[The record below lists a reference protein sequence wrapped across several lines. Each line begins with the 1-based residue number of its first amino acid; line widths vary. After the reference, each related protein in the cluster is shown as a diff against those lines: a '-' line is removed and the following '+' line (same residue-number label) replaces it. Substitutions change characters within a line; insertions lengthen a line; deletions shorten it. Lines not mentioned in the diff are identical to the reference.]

1 MTQPLWCLLGFA
13 VWGKL
18 LLYGVGMCRVTAV
31 MKGEKKASEFPGG
44 VQHGSDAYWRL
55 NRAHMNVIENI
66 GFFGV
71 IVIIGT
77 IIGVASPWWNWLP
90 VVVVCGRVLQSLIHI
105 SSGRNL
111 AVNFR
116 FTAFLIQHLAM
127 LGMIFEIVRHSVSR
141 TG

>member
-1 MTQPLWCLLGFA
+1 M
-13 VWGKL
+13 L
-18 LLYGVGMCRVTAV
+18 LLYCIGLSRVTAV
-31 MKGEKKASEFPGG
+31 MKGEKKPNEFLGG
-44 VQHGSDAYWRL
+44 VQHGGERYWRL
-55 NRAHMNVIENI
+55 NRAHMNVVENI

-77 IIGVASPWWNWLP
+77 LIRVESEWWNWLP
-90 VVVVCGRVLQSLIHI
+90 VVVVGTRVLQSLIHI

-116 FTAFLIQHLAM
+116 FTAFMFQHLAM
-127 LGMIFEIVRHSVSR
+127 LGMIVEIVRHAVSR

>member
-1 MTQPLWCLLGFA
+1 MTQPLWCLLAFA

-18 LLYGVGMCRVTAV
+18 LLYGVGLHRVTAV
-31 MKGEKKASEFPGG
+31 MKGEKKPNEFPGG

-55 NRAHMNVIENI
+55 NRAHMNVVENI
-66 GFFGV
+66 GFFAV

-77 IIGVASPWWNWLP
+77 LIRVDSAWWNWLP
-90 VVVVCGRVLQSLIHI
+90 VVVVGCRVAQSLFHI

-111 AVNFR
+111 VVNFR
-116 FTAFLIQHLAM
+116 FTAFMVQHLAM
-127 LGMIFEIVRHSVSR
+127 LGMVVEIVRHAVSR